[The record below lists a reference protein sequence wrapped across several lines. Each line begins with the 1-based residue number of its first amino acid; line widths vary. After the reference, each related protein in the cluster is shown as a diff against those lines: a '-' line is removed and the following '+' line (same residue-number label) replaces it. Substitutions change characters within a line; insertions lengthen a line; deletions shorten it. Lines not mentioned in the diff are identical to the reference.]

1 MTVTITQLKEHV
13 ETDLA
18 TAAIQRLLNS
28 EDDEIT
34 RRFGDD
40 SSVTEEHILEAPE
53 GFESGVVSAQR
64 IGRRRIWTQQQ
75 INTVTTVKEGPT
87 LLAADLT
94 TLVED
99 AETDGFRIIHNGF
112 AIERIGTDFDKR
124 VEIVYVPKTD
134 VKRRDRVTIDLV
146 RLAIQYNALDS
157 ERVGDWNGS
166 HVDYQ
171 KERESILTTLNSG
184 RRTFA

>member
-1 MTVTITQLKEHV
+1 MTVSVANLKEHV

-18 TAAIQRLLNS
+18 STAIQRLLDA
-28 EDDEIT
+28 EDEEIT

-40 SSVTEEHILEAPE
+40 ATVTEEHILEVPE
-53 GFESGVVSAQR
+53 GFESGVVTAQR

-75 INTVTTVKEGPT
+75 INSVTTVKEGPT

-99 AETDGFRIIHNGF
+99 ADDGFRIIHNGY

-124 VEIVYVPKTD
+124 VEIIYVPKTD
-134 VKRRDRVTIDLV
+134 TKRRDRVTIDLV
-146 RLAIQYNALDS
+146 RLAIQYSALGS
-157 ERVGDWNGS
+157 EKVGDWSGS

-171 KERESILTTLNSG
+171 KERESILRTLNAG
-184 RRTFA
+184 RRSYA